1 MTKDFKQISNVFPAG
16 EYYIGDFCYLLDD
29 EDYYEIVCSF
39 LYDGE
44 PYQYKKY
51 NFLFGNTAH
60 GDGQYSDNKG
70 NSCYSA
76 DSGTIGIINLPTK
89 KLKEQA
95 KELLRCRCANVVK
108 FDEPFSVY
116 CGDGIFYF
124 GSIEIN
130 TEYSKDEDYED
141 D

>member
-1 MTKDFKQISNVFPAG
+1 MQISNVFPAG

-39 LYDGE
+39 QYDNV
-44 PYQYKKY
+44 PHQYKKF
-51 NFLFGNTAH
+51 NFLFGNTVH
-60 GDGQYSDNKG
+60 GDGKYSDNKG

-95 KELLRCRCANVVK
+95 EKNNEKRIRK
-108 FDEPFSVY
+108 Y
-116 CGDGIFYF
+116 CQI
-124 GSIEIN
+124 
-130 TEYSKDEDYED
+130 
-141 D
+141 

>member
-39 LYDGE
+39 QYDNV
-44 PYQYKKY
+44 PHQYKKF

-60 GDGQYSDNKG
+60 GDGLYSDNDG

-95 KELLRCRCANVVK
+95 EKIMKNGSANIVK
-108 FDEPFSVY
+108 FDKSFTVY
-116 CGDGIFYF
+116 YGHGVFYF
-124 GSIEIN
+124 GDIMIDTDYN
-130 TEYSKDEDYED
+130 RDEDY
-141 D
+141 